1 MLHAGRNEMQNVSAL
16 LSRRCFLS
24 DMCRP
29 VVLAAKVHRTERLLH
44 RAAQEARQACV
55 ESNPQKVAHTS
66 NQLAPR
72 RLLLAP
78 EHVSGVAA
86 RSPEQPWPIRLVRAG
101 QAHWPLCFEPAAY
114 TLRRHR
120 GEWREVVVRDVRRTR
135 ARRHDGHLECIASTK
150 SKQ

>member
-1 MLHAGRNEMQNVSAL
+1 MQNVSAL

-24 DMCRP
+24 DMFRP

-78 EHVSGVAA
+78 EHVSSIAA
-86 RSPEQPWPIRLVRAG
+86 RSPEQPWPIRSVCAG
-101 QAHWPLCFEPAAY
+101 QHTGLCVSN
-114 TLRRHR
+114 LRHILSGVIAVS
-120 GEWREVVVRDVRRTR
+120 GE
-135 ARRHDGHLECIASTK
+135 K
-150 SKQ
+150 S